1 MSPSPGVITAKA
13 TDHVIRHT
21 LIQLQKD
28 VGGVMAQEDFFFFD
42 MI

>member
-13 TDHVIRHT
+13 TDPVIRHT

-28 VGGVMAQEDFFFFD
+28 VGGVMTQENLFFVYE
-42 MI
+42 